1 MPRFGGT
8 PLTELDQTRPGLK
21 NSGQMF
27 WWDKNMSH
35 QLNDLCKVN
44 DMKIQII
51 LGHYMY
57 VKFRNKIRLIQC
69 IQQQLTMA
77 FVYRPRPVCTTG
89 TNSRPTLLMLCM
101 FCWVNRPYALQW
113 RHNGRGGVSNHQPH
127 DCLLNRLFKRRS
139 KKTSKPRFTG
149 LCARNSP
156 VTGEFPAQMASHAEN
171 VSMWWRHRGP
181 LGQLLGGVMWL
192 ISATQKMCH

>member
-1 MPRFGGT
+1 
-8 PLTELDQTRPGLK
+8 
-21 NSGQMF
+21 MF

-51 LGHYMY
+51 LGYYMY

-69 IQQQLTMA
+69 IYQQLTMA
-77 FVYRPRPVCTTG
+77 LVYRPRPVCTTG

-101 FCWVNRPYALQW
+101 FCWVSPPYALQW
-113 RHNGRGGVSNHQPH
+113 RHNGRDGVSNHQPH

-139 KKTSKPRFTG
+139 KKKFKSPRHWPLCEEFTG
-149 LCARNSP
+149 DRWIPRTNGQS
-156 VTGEFPAQMASHAEN
+156 
-171 VSMWWRHRGP
+171 RGKCFH
-181 LGQLLGGVMWL
+181 VMTSSWSSR
-192 ISATQKMCH
+192 SAAGWCHVINQCHTKMCH